1 MRALLMIASQPQSRQ
16 LLGVNQQAYQSLKA
30 AMSLDLRRQLLIAVC
45 DDVALQNQLATQLQ
59 NDLEEIAAIAQAAA
73 DPAMEKAEGKGERGK
88 GERGKGGSRAISP
101 GSLGEWARPCSPDVA
116 GQQRSLERLWFD
128 PEDAN
133 LTRQIAQWMQ
143 QTMLTEG
150 ALPQVQMLGIE
161 QMTRQPAITQ
171 NHFLRSLEK
180 IEALLPRLNTSLLV
194 WMPWPWLRMI
204 QQSAPTFW
212 NWRNGVFEFVSDPTP
227 TSAWQES
234 LHQDETSASEQDIP
248 KDIPKDT
255 QPDASPNTDLSAD
268 FDTYPLTGN
277 LYGEAGDGEDAIDV
291 VSEAIDAQTV
301 QPKIALHTVHAEP
314 VVPSSEAVETHTAIC
329 SPPCPACEA
338 GNPNISEISTLDIEG
353 RTDTADSFEPTVL
366 HRKTLKK
373 QVVETAGGL
382 HSIVSQGS
390 RSDASSEAVTS
401 AQADMDGLD
410 DIALIFADSAVGELQ
425 VGERNGRV
433 EETGEQESRRQETG
447 EQKSRGQETGDQE
460 RVDKQKA
467 ADDYF
472 AVGYVYRNRIEAGE
486 RGLGLIEPAIAA
498 YEGGLRCLDG
508 PHPNWGSSLNDL
520 GTLYWL
526 KAQQLTNPQQSVDC
540 MSHSITLY
548 QEALTKIDP
557 QQPTSIAGQLYSNIG
572 AVYSLLAT
580 YEEPV
585 AYLQAAAT
593 AYGQALQ
600 LGTVALSAEES
611 AVLQNSLGSV
621 YWKLSHYDAARP
633 NLYRAITAY
642 KAACSGY
649 RPDQQPLDYAAVQ
662 NNLGIT
668 YWSLAKYEQTQELL
682 KQAIATYS
690 NALKYRTP
698 EVDPAACA
706 ITYNNLALAYWDLTK
721 ANDLYLDQKA
731 RYQRNAIIA
740 FEAALNISQAAN
752 TLSKMDS
759 AAIYHCLGD
768 VHAQMAET
776 APSLPEIAESLQKSL
791 YSYLQAID
799 GLPAD
804 SAAYQGRFSAIVT
817 NLRAHYNQ
825 LGLAGQQAALN
836 TVPPALLSQ
845 VMMSL

>member
-1 MRALLMIASQPQSRQ
+1 MIAIQPQSRQ

-59 NDLEEIAAIAQAAA
+59 NDLEEMAAIAHLAA
-73 DPAMEKAEGKGERGK
+73 DPAMEKAEGKGEK
-88 GERGKGGSRAISP
+88 VASKAISP
-101 GSLGEWARPCSPDVA
+101 GSLGEWTRPCSPDVA

-133 LTRQIAQWMQ
+133 FTRQIARWMQ

-194 WMPWPWLRMI
+194 WMPWPWLRTI

-227 TSAWQES
+227 ASSWQES
-234 LHQDETSASEQDIP
+234 LHQDETRASEQN
-248 KDIPKDT
+248 IPKDT
-255 QPDASPNTDLSAD
+255 QPDASPNAAPRAD
-268 FDTYPLTGN
+268 FDSHPLVGN

-291 VSEAIDAQTV
+291 DSEAIDAEAI

-314 VVPSSEAVETHTAIC
+314 VVLLGEAVETHAAVC
-329 SPPCPACEA
+329 SPPCPDCEA
-338 GNPNISEISTLDIEG
+338 DNPAISEISPLDRED
-353 RTDTADSFEPTVL
+353 RTDAADSFEPTVL
-366 HRKTLKK
+366 HRKTLKRQTVK
-373 QVVETAGGL
+373 KAGGL

-390 RSDASSEAVTS
+390 SNNISSEAAGS
-401 AQADMDGLD
+401 AQADLDGLD
-410 DIALIFADSAVGELQ
+410 DIALIFADSAGGELGG
-425 VGERNGRV
+425 GERNGRV
-433 EETGEQESRRQETG
+433 EESRRQGAG
-447 EQKSRGQETGDQE
+447 EQGRA
-460 RVDKQKA
+460 DKQKA

-486 RGLGLIEPAIAA
+486 RGLALIEPAIAA

-508 PHPNWGSSLNDL
+508 SHPNWGSSLNDL

-526 KAQQLTNPQQSVDC
+526 KAQQLSGPQQSVDC
-540 MSHSITLY
+540 MRHSITLY

-600 LGTVALSAEES
+600 LGAVALSDEES

-621 YWKLSHYDAARP
+621 YWKLSHYDAAQP
-633 NLYRAITAY
+633 NLYRAIAAY

-668 YWSLAKYEQTQELL
+668 YWSLAKHEQTQELL

-690 NALKYRTP
+690 SALKYRTP

-706 ITYNNLALAYWDLTK
+706 ITYNNLALAYWDLSK
-721 ANDLYLDQKA
+721 ASDLYLDQKL

-740 FEAALNISQAAN
+740 FEAALNISQAAS

-776 APSLPEIAESLQKSL
+776 APSLPEITESLQKSL

-836 TVPPALLSQ
+836 TVPPTLLSQ